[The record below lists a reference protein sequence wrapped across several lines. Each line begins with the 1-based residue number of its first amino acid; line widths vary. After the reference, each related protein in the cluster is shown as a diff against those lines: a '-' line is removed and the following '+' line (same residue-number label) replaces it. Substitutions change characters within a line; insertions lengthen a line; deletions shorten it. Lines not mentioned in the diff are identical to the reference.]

1 MLCQSIHH
9 HPGFF
14 IMLQNV
20 KYIAIVAFV
29 ASLCAPAT
37 FGQGLD
43 PTIKKGATV
52 PVSDHVYMIPDE
64 GKPIIPNVGIVVGER
79 ATLIIDSGLGNTNG
93 LIVLEEARKVSKADK
108 FYELAQVG
116 EFLKVSYVSPV
127 SDQLIPLSDIA
138 SVTFGTNT
146 RGAKTCFISLNTKS
160 GEKFRSANLPEDT
173 QYCKDIRVKLMDLLM
188 LS

>member
-1 MLCQSIHH
+1 LIIISVSEEIQTSQYSVLLYLGASFSIVMLLACL
-9 HPGFF
+9 F
-14 IMLQNV
+14 
-20 KYIAIVAFV
+20 YA
-29 ASLCAPAT
+29 
-37 FGQGLD
+37 
-43 PTIKKGATV
+43 KKGLKLSLFYTALCF
-52 PVSDHVYMIPDE
+52 SSFYWW
-64 GKPIIPNVGIVVGER
+64 
-79 ATLIIDSGLGNTNG
+79 AY
-93 LIVLEEARKVSKADK
+93 SKADK